1 MKTRNL
7 NLVILMSLFLFQSC
21 KFENG
26 FFEIEVDEQPEIT
39 EPAAPTPTPA
49 DALTVFTNTIY
60 NPLLRNTGTARCLN
74 CHRAGGSPQ
83 IAPFFASDNVQDA
96 YNTAISLGFFNLTN
110 PAASRYVTKV
120 GEGHYTWTG
129 SAANDSNTFLVAVQS
144 MAAQLTPAPIPTP
157 TPISTPV
164 VPESGQRIP
173 FVFKV
178 KVTEF
183 NEAISL
189 PINFQYD
196 FDFTVNWGDGSA
208 IETLKY
214 EHVEGALSIDFF
226 NEFWGE
232 NYGQNKDGKMYH
244 TYTDPGEY
252 TVVLSGYME
261 AMSQDYFEKTYGIV
275 PSCKISEVI
284 DLGDMGWTSLKKAFW
299 GCEHLTK
306 FNGGIGPKSITS
318 LNSLFGYSI
327 NLVEINLTNFNT
339 ENITDMGGM
348 FRELSQIESLDL
360 SNFDTSNVTAMW
372 GMFNGATSLKDL
384 DISSFDTSKVRSMNT
399 MFEGTESLNDLD
411 LSHFNTA
418 NVISMYGMF
427 EDHGGASLDL
437 SNFNTSNVSSMS
449 SMFRG
454 AKNLTSLNISS
465 FNTFRVTGFRSM
477 FQGVEK
483 LEELD
488 LSHFSVDNLKT
499 GVTTHALQR
508 TFQGMF
514 ALKRLNVTGW
524 FFSTLPGSYLIFG
537 EVNSELEVTCN
548 LGGAPGTGSFYGYDC
563 Q

>member
-39 EPAAPTPTPA
+39 EPAAPTPTPIQ
-49 DALTVFTNTIY
+49 TPT
-60 NPLLRNTGTARCLN
+60 PL
-74 CHRAGGSPQ
+74 PIQ
-83 IAPFFASDNVQDA
+83 
-96 YNTAISLGFFNLTN
+96 
-110 PAASRYVTKV
+110 
-120 GEGHYTWTG
+120 
-129 SAANDSNTFLVAVQS
+129 
-144 MAAQLTPAPIPTP
+144 TPAPIPTP
-157 TPISTPV
+157 QPIATPV
-164 VPESGQRIP
+164 IPESSQRIP

-189 PINFQYD
+189 PITFQYD

-208 IETLKY
+208 TETLKY
-214 EHVEGALSIDFF
+214 EHVEGASSTDFF

-244 TYTDPGEY
+244 TYADPGEY
-252 TVVLSGYME
+252 IVVLSGYME
-261 AMSQDYFEKTYGIV
+261 AMSQDYFNSTYRDII

-306 FNGGIGPKSITS
+306 FNGGLGPKSITS
-318 LNSLFGYSI
+318 LNGFFGYSK
-327 NLVEINLTNFNT
+327 NLVDINLTNFNT
-339 ENITDMGGM
+339 ENITDMSSM
-348 FRELSQIESLDL
+348 FSGLSQIESLDL
-360 SNFDTSNVTAMW
+360 SNFNTSNVRLMS

-384 DISSFDTSKVRSMNT
+384 DISSFDTSKVTRMST
-399 MFEGTESLNDLD
+399 MFEGTESLSDLD
-411 LSHFNTA
+411 LSHFDTA

-427 EDHGGASLDL
+427 EDHGGTSLDL
-437 SNFNTSNVSSMS
+437 YNFNTSNVSSMD

-454 AKNLTSLNISS
+454 AKNLTFLNISS
-465 FNTFRVTGFRSM
+465 FNTTRVTGFRSM

-488 LSHFSVDNLKT
+488 LSQSHLLEFLVLLHSLLSI
-499 GVTTHALQR
+499 LQ
-508 TFQGMF
+508 
-514 ALKRLNVTGW
+514 
-524 FFSTLPGSYLIFG
+524 YH
-537 EVNSELEVTCN
+537 
-548 LGGAPGTGSFYGYDC
+548 
-563 Q
+563 